1 MIQTNI
7 NGNKKAALES
17 CFDVIGRNCLDG
29 RGTDR
34 EIIQYPTISVN
45 IQLNTSTAQ
54 RDSVMSS
61 CGCSIVKSK
70 AIGKARSLFTPTEPN
85 WIDEPAVIN
94 HGDIQYFS
102 GTEPLSGVFTSPL
115 IN

>member
-1 MIQTNI
+1 MKANSID
-7 NGNKKAALES
+7 GNKKAAIES
-17 CFDVIGRNCLDG
+17 DFDVIGRNCLDG

-61 CGCSIVKSK
+61 CGVAWCVRSQRKTPIAYNRRTAGYDNPRRINSTVS
-70 AIGKARSLFTPTEPN
+70 ARS
-85 WIDEPAVIN
+85 
-94 HGDIQYFS
+94 H
-102 GTEPLSGVFTSPL
+102 
-115 IN
+115 